1 MELHGQQMTF
11 NKRRDWS
18 WNYMDF
24 NRVLVT
30 LQCKDGF
37 QNGITWTIGDFW
49 KKKGLKLKL
58 HGLQ

>member
-1 MELHGQQMTF
+1 M
-11 NKRRDWS
+11 N
-18 WNYMDF
+18 F

-30 LQCKDGF
+30 LQSKDGF
-37 QNGITWTIGDFW
+37 QIGITLTTSDFW

>member
-1 MELHGQQMTF
+1 
-11 NKRRDWS
+11 
-18 WNYMDF
+18 MDF